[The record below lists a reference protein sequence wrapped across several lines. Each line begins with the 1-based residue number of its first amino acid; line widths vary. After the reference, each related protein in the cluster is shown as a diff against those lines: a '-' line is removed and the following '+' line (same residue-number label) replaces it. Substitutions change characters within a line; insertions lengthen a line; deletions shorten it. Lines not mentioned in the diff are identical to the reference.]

1 MSLRAGYI
9 HPTGEKRHEGSAQGW
24 GQGLPG
30 PRVRPGLSSAPPGSL
45 GWVQA
50 WTERAGL
57 HASKHE
63 ELAELAGQPFQG
75 VWEGRAPPLQAS
87 RHPAWGH
94 TSVRC
99 AVLT

>member
-1 MSLRAGYI
+1 MKDLLRAG
-9 HPTGEKRHEGSAQGW
+9 

-30 PRVRPGLSSAPPGSL
+30 PRVRPSLFSAPPGSL
-45 GWVQA
+45 GRVQA

-57 HASKHE
+57 HHAKKHE
-63 ELAELAGQPFQG
+63 ELAEHAGQPFQG
-75 VWEGRAPPLQAS
+75 VWEGWEPPLQAS

-99 AVLT
+99 AILT